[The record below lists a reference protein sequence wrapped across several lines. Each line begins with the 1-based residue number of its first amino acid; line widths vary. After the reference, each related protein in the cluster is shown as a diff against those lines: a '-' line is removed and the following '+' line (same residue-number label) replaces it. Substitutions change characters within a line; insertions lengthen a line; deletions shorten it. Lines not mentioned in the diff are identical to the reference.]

1 MEQITLKNKRVYEF
15 YKNHPSISFETM
27 NILVVDLLEKL
38 MQNSQPTLDQTL
50 ASSILEEMT
59 KVKQQLAQTETQ
71 LNQQL
76 LSKMVEMKKDYM
88 SDLHLVIN
96 NNTTDKIAPIVQQ
109 YNESLQDKIKIL
121 IHDLLP
127 KTQEGVSKEITS
139 SLKELH
145 VNIQRETSGLAKDTI
160 TKKTLEEFVSSIDN
174 KFAKSLVSSQTF
186 LNTMITSTEQ
196 RITQKVGEGQ
206 QKVDNME
213 SEIKLSQVQQKVLQS
228 NINDLLRKF
237 ENSSAKGKISE
248 NIMEHV
254 LHNLYPTAQV
264 DLVGTTK
271 ETGDIMLYR
280 DSKPTILFENKN
292 YDKNVVQEEVKKFL
306 RDIEMQ
312 NCCGIMCAQHYGIAN
327 KENFHI
333 DVHNGNVLLYLH
345 AVEYNP
351 EKLKTAVEIIDH
363 FKSTMEDLECGEDV
377 IQFEKETL
385 DTINKE
391 YQLFISNKTNQ
402 VKTVKEYSNKM
413 LSQIEEQKL
422 PHLEHLLS
430 KYFAT
435 TASKENVCEYC
446 NYSAKNTRALMAHQ
460 RGCIEK
466 KKMKVEVKPLKI
478 YNGTL

>member
-96 NNTTDKIAPIVQQ
+96 NNTTDKVAPIVQQ

-139 SLKELH
+139 SLKELQL
-145 VNIQRETSGLAKDTI
+145 NIQRETSGLTKDTI

-385 DTINKE
+385 DTIN
-391 YQLFISNKTNQ
+391 NC
-402 VKTVKEYSNKM
+402 
-413 LSQIEEQKL
+413 
-422 PHLEHLLS
+422 LLYTS
-430 KYFAT
+430 DA
-435 TASKENVCEYC
+435 ADE
-446 NYSAKNTRALMAHQ
+446 
-460 RGCIEK
+460 
-466 KKMKVEVKPLKI
+466 
-478 YNGTL
+478 

>member
-96 NNTTDKIAPIVQQ
+96 NNTTDKVAPIVQQ

-139 SLKELH
+139 SLKELQL
-145 VNIQRETSGLAKDTI
+145 NIQRETSGLTKDTI

-280 DSKPTILFENKN
+280 DSLSLI
-292 YDKNVVQEEVKKFL
+292 
-306 RDIEMQ
+306 
-312 NCCGIMCAQHYGIAN
+312 
-327 KENFHI
+327 HI
-333 DVHNGNVLLYLH
+333 
-345 AVEYNP
+345 
-351 EKLKTAVEIIDH
+351 
-363 FKSTMEDLECGEDV
+363 
-377 IQFEKETL
+377 
-385 DTINKE
+385 
-391 YQLFISNKTNQ
+391 
-402 VKTVKEYSNKM
+402 
-413 LSQIEEQKL
+413 
-422 PHLEHLLS
+422 
-430 KYFAT
+430 
-435 TASKENVCEYC
+435 
-446 NYSAKNTRALMAHQ
+446 
-460 RGCIEK
+460 
-466 KKMKVEVKPLKI
+466 
-478 YNGTL
+478 